1 MNNFANYRTQI
12 GLIKQIITDFIP
24 FNLFHPFYPCAIV
37 FVFSLHLQAKTWEIT
52 PTQNLKKTIEQ
63 AATTAGATT
72 ALWDAETDILSITY
86 DTTKLTKE
94 AVQKAIAQSGYDNA
108 GYKATDEAYNN
119 LHGCCKYDR
128 TGAAGGTK
136 SCEGGK

>member
-1 MNNFANYRTQI
+1 MRFLKYFSAI
-12 GLIKQIITDFIP
+12 LF
-24 FNLFHPFYPCAIV
+24 FNLLFATATMAQSKGMVKKNTQARTTAITESFMV
-37 FVFSLHLQAKTWEIT
+37 LG
-52 PTQNLKKTIEQ
+52 NCGMCKKTIEQ